1 MLHPWRELR
10 RLTHVRLHFL
20 DLPEDVLGFTDH
32 ESQTIY
38 IATGLLQRQ
47 RRAVLQH
54 ELTHLRDPD
63 ASEAAVE
70 VETARTMIPLDALVD
85 ALLWSQDEDELA
97 EQLWTDVATVRD
109 RLRTLTPAER
119 TWINAE
125 LDRRE
130 SRLP

>member
-10 RLTHVRLHFL
+10 RLTHVRLLFR
-20 DLPEDVLGFTDH
+20 DLPDDLLGYTDH
-32 ESQTIY
+32 DSQTIV

-54 ELTHLRDPD
+54 ELLHLQDPA
-63 ASEAAVE
+63 ASEAVVE
-70 VETARTMIPLDALVD
+70 LHTARQMIPLDTLVD
-85 ALLWSQDEDELA
+85 ALLWSQDENELA
-97 EQLWTDVATVRD
+97 DQLWTDVATVRD

-119 TWINAE
+119 AWINAE

-130 SRLP
+130 ACLP